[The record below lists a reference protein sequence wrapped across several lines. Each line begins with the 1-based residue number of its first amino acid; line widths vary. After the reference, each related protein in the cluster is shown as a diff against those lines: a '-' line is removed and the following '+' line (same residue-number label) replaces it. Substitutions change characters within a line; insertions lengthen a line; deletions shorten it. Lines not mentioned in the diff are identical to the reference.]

1 MCLQGS
7 TKTGKLLEDDIKL
20 VLYCSQLSIGCVN
33 WVSLGRSC
41 SRSSTG
47 VSSKL
52 RGGKACCVAGTGA
65 GGTLIVVF
73 VSSLWLQDGQVLSFR
88 VFESVN

>member
-1 MCLQGS
+1 M
-7 TKTGKLLEDDIKL
+7 
-20 VLYCSQLSIGCVN
+20 
-33 WVSLGRSC
+33 
-41 SRSSTG
+41 
-47 VSSKL
+47 SSKL

-88 VFESVN
+88 VFESVNYSQAHEDMNVPD